1 MGQQRLDGEKPGS
14 GDGLRGGDAKDLSHD
29 QCESEAHREGY
40 SQLCSGHEARGV
52 AATVKAYREIGAWP
66 QNGGDA
72 SMLEDAIR
80 FFTERGE
87 LKPGLDAK
95 QIVNTS
101 ILQSAL
107 KTIGK
112 VAGSR

>member
-1 MGQQRLDGEKPGS
+1 MINANPMLIEKATVNYVPDTRPEALPG
-14 GDGLRGGDAKDLSHD
+14 
-29 QCESEAHREGY
+29 
-40 SQLCSGHEARGV
+40 
-52 AATVKAYREIGAWP
+52 TVKAYREIGAWP

-95 QIVNTS
+95 QIVDTS

-107 KTIGK
+107 KTIGR